1 MTKNSIWITGASGRL
16 GNVLKSVL
24 KNNVD
29 YRVIPTDE
37 EVDVSSLED
46 VQAHADLYRPNIII
60 NCAALSNEEY
70 CETHKAQAYKVNA
83 IGARNLAIVSRKLN
97 AKIIQIST
105 DDVFNGAGENVWNEF
120 DQPSPISVY
129 GKSKLAGEQFV
140 RELNPKHLIIRS
152 SWVYGKGKSDY
163 FSFVEEKGKNG
174 ESFEAVVNEISS
186 PTNSKT
192 LAKFIVSM
200 LNSNEYGIYHASCE
214 GKCSRFEYA
223 QAILS
228 NLGYDPTLVKA
239 VVDTEGKNNSAL
251 LDNLM
256 MEIMENYT
264 MPHWKDDLNDYI
276 ANLKGGKK

>member
-1 MTKNSIWITGASGRL
+1 MSKNSIWITGASGKL
-16 GNVLKSVL
+16 GAVLKSTL

-37 EVDVSSLED
+37 DVDVTNLAD

-60 NCAALSNEEY
+60 NCAALSDAHY
-70 CETHKAQAYKVNA
+70 CEENKAKAYAVNA

-105 DDVFNGAGENVWNEF
+105 DDVFYGKSDHVWNEF
-120 DQPSPISVY
+120 DQPNPTNVY

-152 SWVYGKGKSDY
+152 SWVYGKGSNDF
-163 FSFVEEKGKNG
+163 FSKVVDLGKVG
-174 ESFEAVVNEISS
+174 EPFEMPIDEISS

-192 LAKFIVSM
+192 LSRFIVSM
-200 LNSNEYGIYHASCE
+200 LDSNEYGIYHVSCE
-214 GKCSRFEYA
+214 GTCSRYEFA
-223 QAILS
+223 QEILDVMGMDKS
-228 NLGYDPTLVKA
+228 LVKPSKG
-239 VVDTEGKNNSAL
+239 EGSSTV

-256 MEIMENYT
+256 MEIMGNYT
-264 MPHWKDDLNDYI
+264 MPHWKDDVKDYVERMKT
-276 ANLKGGKK
+276 KGVF